1 MSFILTPENYQS
13 SNVKISDTLIDD
25 LNFAFMGAAG
35 NLEIIRKYLT
45 TDAEVIAYRQQLFED
60 IVKDEEIRNFV
71 DSLLEKVEFLVQLKK
86 WDAKCGIPAI
96 MSGYFLHLENLCF
109 LLNVLILFYLVRKK
123 YGREQNLPE

>member
-45 TDAEVIAYRQQLFED
+45 TAFRRYCKR
-60 IVKDEEIRNFV
+60 
-71 DSLLEKVEFLVQLKK
+71 
-86 WDAKCGIPAI
+86 
-96 MSGYFLHLENLCF
+96 
-109 LLNVLILFYLVRKK
+109 
-123 YGREQNLPE
+123 